1 MELKEAL
8 NLIWENRKY
17 DSNSVVEA
25 VSHLNEEVAETLKA
39 LSKDDI
45 AKAQRE
51 LEDAFS
57 CMFIAMKVLNIDP
70 DEVIYRQIERMQRV
84 QDKTMHIFKDRVE
97 IRVGEDVKGGWN
109 IWGEEDI
116 ADAQNTAKEFGCRVV
131 FENESLKERQEDLEN
146 A

>member
-1 MELKEAL
+1 MELKEASK
-8 NLIWENRKY
+8 LIWENRKY
-17 DSNSVVEA
+17 DSNSIVEA

-97 IRVGEDVKGGWN
+97 IRVCDEVKGGWN

-116 ADAQNTAKEFGCRVV
+116 ADARTTAKEFGCKIIIEDEVH
-131 FENESLKERQEDLEN
+131 SERQEDLEN